1 MKTFTRLI
9 LVVVIAAVVTTP
21 EAARAWSTQGGETL
35 ERSENAAHVGAGFPW
50 ALQVGYHMP
59 LINNFELIPGFGFY
73 YGQNTTVPVVGTTL
87 TAGLKFRLLQ
97 SGKFHLALMGEP
109 GFLMNFHPGI
119 FLFGVVLGLP
129 QALCTYNFSNAF
141 SLHFGLRMPIA
152 IVFGRKG
159 MATFAHIPI
168 LAHVGMEYAVSSS
181 SVNIFNIFAKMDMGV
196 AIAAASGGSQAEFYP
211 SFVIGGAFRF

>member
-1 MKTFTRLI
+1 MKAANRVF
-9 LVVVIAAVVTTP
+9 LVALVASVVATP
-21 EAARAWSTQGGETL
+21 GAARAWSTQGGETL
-35 ERSENAAHVGAGFPW
+35 QRSENAVHAGAGFPW
-50 ALQVGYHMP
+50 ALQTGYHMP
-59 LINNFELIPGFGFY
+59 LINNFELIPSFGLY
-73 YGQNTTVPVVGTTL
+73 YGQGTTVPVVGTTL

-97 SGKFHLALMGEP
+97 TGKFHLALMGEP

-129 QALCTYNFSNAF
+129 QVLCTYNFSNAF
-141 SLHFGLRMPIA
+141 SLHFGLRMPIS

-168 LAHVGMEYAVSSS
+168 LAHVGMEYAASS
-181 SVNIFNIFAKMDMGV
+181 SVNIFAKMDMGV
-196 AIAAASGGSQAEFYP
+196 AIAAASGGSRADFYP